1 MLNFV
6 LLKKPAGKEKILW
19 ETKKTTQWGSWP
31 VGRHR
36 AWAAQALL
44 EASWPMLVS
53 KPALEKQGV
62 LASLPGELM
71 SNQPMLLKL
80 MVNFLRT
87 AQGSYAVP
95 KCNPPTTAFEH

>member
-1 MLNFV
+1 MGQLNCR
-6 LLKKPAGKEKILW
+6 
-19 ETKKTTQWGSWP
+19 ETQG
-31 VGRHR
+31 
-36 AWAAQALL
+36 WAAQALL

-71 SNQPMLLKL
+71 SNQPMLSKL

-87 AQGSYAVP
+87 AQGIYAVP